1 MAYIRPVRV
10 DEVEAVNDFLSK
22 NGLIMPAPG
31 AAAARFWEGRWVR
44 NPTLSQH
51 DPSVVHGWVLE
62 DAGRMVGFFGNL
74 PMAGVFGAE
83 PVRIA
88 CASAWAVEPAYRDW
102 VEKLC
107 DCYFHQ
113 PNIDL
118 LLVTSAIKP
127 TARRF
132 AQFDGCAVP
141 QPDLGEILYWV
152 VEAQGFLRAA
162 FRKKGRGGGMAWLLG
177 LLGSVPLDFSV
188 RLKGRRPYGSLDN
201 LSLVSLSGIDAAFD
215 DLWARRRVQL
225 PTTLLANRDAATL
238 RWHFGLGGTHD
249 QTRVLRYDEDGVLKG
264 YVVLVRED
272 APDIGL
278 KRLKIADMFV
288 DSDDAHVAQALFAGA
303 YDFATLKKCHVLE
316 VVGLAVPLRAQALK
330 SKPMTR
336 AMATFPFYYKVP
348 PGAAIESLGTELMQP
363 DAWYM
368 TAYDGDTVLL

>member
-1 MAYIRPVRV
+1 MPDIRPVRV
-10 DEVEAVNDFLSK
+10 DEVDAVNNFLSK

-31 AAAARFWEGRWVR
+31 AAAGQFWQGRWVY
-44 NPTLSQH
+44 NPTLSLH

-107 DCYFHQ
+107 ECYFHQ

-132 AQFDGCAVP
+132 TQFGGSAVP
-141 QPDLGEILYWV
+141 QPNLGEILYWV
-152 VEAQGFLRAA
+152 VESQGFLRAA

-201 LSLVSLSGIDAAFD
+201 LTLVPLSGIDAAFD
-215 DLWARRRVQL
+215 DLWVRRQSQL
-225 PTTLLANRDAATL
+225 PTTFLAHRDAATL
-238 RWHFGLGGTHD
+238 RWHFGLGSTHD

-264 YVVLVRED
+264 YAVLVRED

-288 DSDDAHVAQALFAGA
+288 DEDSPRVAQALFAGA
-303 YDFATLKKCHVLE
+303 YDFATSKKCHVLE
-316 VVGLAVPLRAQALK
+316 VIGLAAPLRAQALK
-330 SKPMTR
+330 SKPMIRT
-336 AMATFPFYYKVP
+336 MATFPFYYKVP
-348 PGAAIESLGTELMQP
+348 PAKATELLSTELARP
-363 DAWYM
+363 DAWYL

>member
-1 MAYIRPVRV
+1 MPDIRPVRV
-10 DEVEAVNDFLSK
+10 DEVDVVNEFLSR
-22 NGLIMPAPG
+22 NGLIMPEPG
-31 AAAARFWEGRWVR
+31 AAAARFWQGRWVH
-44 NPTLSQH
+44 NPTLPLH
-51 DPSVVHGWVLE
+51 DASAVHGWVLE
-62 DAGRMVGFFGNL
+62 DEGRMVGFFGNL

-107 DCYFHQ
+107 EHYFHQ
-113 PNIDL
+113 PNMDL

-132 AQFDGCAVP
+132 EQFGGSAVP
-141 QPDLGEILYWV
+141 QPDLGEILFWV
-152 VEAQGFLRAA
+152 VESQGFLRAA
-162 FRKKGRGGGMAWLLG
+162 FRKKGRGGAMAWLLG

-188 RLKGRRPYGSLDN
+188 RLKGRRPYGSLAN
-201 LSLVSLSGIDAAFD
+201 LLVVPLGGIDAAFD
-215 DLWARRRVQL
+215 DLWARRRAQL
-225 PTTLLANRDAATL
+225 PMTLLATRDAATL

-264 YVVLVRED
+264 YAVLVRED

-288 DSDDAHVAQALFAGA
+288 DEDAPHVAQALFAGA
-303 YDFATLKKCHVLE
+303 YDFAASKKCHVLE
-316 VVGLAVPLRAQALK
+316 VIGLAAPLRAQALK

-336 AMATFPFYYKVP
+336 AMATFPFFYKVP
-348 PGAAIESLGTELMQP
+348 TDAAVASLDAELQRAQ
-363 DAWYM
+363 AWYV